1 MPPKPPSQALD
12 PTVLMVSKPVGPP
25 WTDSSKNLV
34 RDLAQAGRA
43 LRYRVLT
50 PRGFALEGARVV
62 SEPIYRDIGSYTPPL
77 LQNLSALR
85 RLLRRDDSALA
96 HFFFAPNPRSAAAA
110 RLGLRLHHRRTVQ
123 TICSVPRSFDRLDKV
138 LFGERIIALSQHTRR
153 RLLAGGIAPERVT
166 HIPPAIVVPATPT
179 AAERAA
185 ARRSHGLLPDDFV
198 VIYPGDYQFS
208 QAAKVVA
215 EAVSRLPGAQVRFVF
230 ACRIKQAASRLV
242 EREIDADLRRAGVR
256 ARVSLLNE
264 VPRMLELL
272 AASDVCV
279 LPAESLYAKMDL
291 PLVLLEAMALELPIV
306 VAAGG
311 PLEEL
316 GCGREVGAVIPP
328 NDAAALAG
336 ALAALHTDHARRRQV
351 GTTARAVVEEHFSI
365 GAVSRQH
372 EQLYR
377 ELLATP

>member
-1 MPPKPPSQALD
+1 MNSTASPQPRD
-12 PTVLMVSKPVGPP
+12 PTVLMVSKPVAPP

-34 RDLAQAGRA
+34 RDLAQAGRE

-50 PRGFALEGARVV
+50 PRGYALEGSRVV
-62 SEPIYRDIGSYTPPL
+62 SEPIYRNLGGYTPPVW
-77 LQNLSALR
+77 QNLSALR
-85 RLLRRDDSALA
+85 RLVRRDDSALA
-96 HFFFAPNPRSAAAA
+96 HFFFAPNPKSAAAA
-110 RLGLRLHHRRTVQ
+110 RLGLALRPRRTVQ
-123 TICSVPRSFDRLDKV
+123 TICSVPVSFDRVDRL

-153 RLLAGGIAPERVT
+153 RLLAAGL
-166 HIPPAIVVPATPT
+166 

-185 ARRSHGLLPDDFV
+185 ARRAHGLLPDDFV
-198 VIYPGDYQFS
+198 VVYPGDYQFS
-208 QAAKVVA
+208 QAARVVA
-215 EAVSRLPGAQVRFVF
+215 QAVPQLPGAQIRFVF
-230 ACRIKQAASRLV
+230 ACRIKQPASRLV
-242 EREIDADLRRAGVR
+242 EREIEGELRRDGVR

-272 AASDVCV
+272 AAADVCV

-306 VAAGG
+306 VASGG

-316 GCGREVGAVIPP
+316 GCGREVGAVVPP
-328 NDAAALAG
+328 NDSAALAAALA
-336 ALAALHTDHARRRQV
+336 ALRSDPLRRRRL
-351 GTTARAVVEEHFSI
+351 GCAARAVVEAHFSI
-365 GAVSRQH
+365 DAVSRQH